1 MLAINSSRR
10 LGAATPAAGGQRR
23 LLLRGGCAPLGAAAP
38 PAAAR
43 STLAPSHPRK
53 VRAAFRPGY
62 GDAAPGEQPP
72 SSAGAPSDQPPDS
85 GTHSA
90 KQAQAV
96 AETVLRQLRAA
107 GLKLAAA
114 EGGGGSSS
122 SSSSSSDARLGEVLV
137 AVADWA
143 LAQERGAAAE
153 LLLRSLAALLAA
165 APADGGSSPSGEGIL
180 ELIDANR
187 QRLDHMIGLQTICN
201 KLLARQ
207 PSVILLNDART
218 RIADAAGIGSRRSG
232 GSLER
237 MSELYE
243 RPFLLDWALST
254 MLLNGRNEVAMA
266 AAGDRANGSSF
277 TRHEYRQIEGLECE
291 AEWEPDWDGSRREA
305 RRAAFVR
312 ELSHVTG
319 MRFRSEERAGK
330 AGPEPA
336 WWVREEP
343 AARSDSSGDAE
354 DHTGS
359 GSGNEADGT
368 G

>member
-53 VRAAFRPGY
+53 
-62 GDAAPGEQPP
+62 
-72 SSAGAPSDQPPDS
+72 
-85 GTHSA
+85 
-90 KQAQAV
+90 AQAV
-96 AETVLRQLRAA
+96 AEAALRQLRAA

-114 EGGGGSSS
+114 EGGGSGG
-122 SSSSSSDARLGEVLV
+122 SSSDAHLGEVLV

-165 APADGGSSPSGEGIL
+165 ALADGGSGSGTVERTIQKL
-180 ELIDANR
+180 DANLQR
-187 QRLDHMIGLQTICN
+187 MNDIDERLDSMISLQTICN
-201 KLLARQ
+201 KRLARLRR
-207 PSVILLNDART
+207 VTLLNDART

>member
-53 VRAAFRPGY
+53 
-62 GDAAPGEQPP
+62 
-72 SSAGAPSDQPPDS
+72 
-85 GTHSA
+85 
-90 KQAQAV
+90 AQAV
-96 AETVLRQLRAA
+96 AEAALRQLRAA

-114 EGGGGSSS
+114 EGGGSGG
-122 SSSSSSDARLGEVLV
+122 SSSDAHLGEVLV

-165 APADGGSSPSGEGIL
+165 ALADGGSGSGTVERTIQKL
-180 ELIDANR
+180 DANLQR
-187 QRLDHMIGLQTICN
+187 MNDIDERLDSMISLQTICN
-201 KLLARQ
+201 KRLARLRR
-207 PSVILLNDART
+207 VTLLNDART
-218 RIADAAGIGSRRSG
+218 RIADASGIGSRHSG

-266 AAGDRANGSSF
+266 AAGDRACVACADTF
-277 TRHEYRQIEGLECE
+277 TRREYKQIEGIEYE
-291 AEWEPDWDGSRREA
+291 ARKEPDRDGSRREA

-312 ELSHVTG
+312 ELRQVT
-319 MRFRSEERAGK
+319 RIWFRSEQRAGEGG
-330 AGPEPA
+330 AEPA
-336 WWVREEP
+336 WWVCEEP

-359 GSGNEADGT
+359 GSGSEADGT
-368 G
+368 GQWH